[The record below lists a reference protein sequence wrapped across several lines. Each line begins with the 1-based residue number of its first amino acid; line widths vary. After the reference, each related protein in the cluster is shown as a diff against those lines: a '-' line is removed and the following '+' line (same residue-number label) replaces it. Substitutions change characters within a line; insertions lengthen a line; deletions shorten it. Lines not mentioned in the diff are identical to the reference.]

1 MIFGRRYLGKGS
13 VDGGPGEKDIEL
25 ADSISTIIAY
35 VFGFWV
41 TDYFP
46 WLRWITDFDGHEK
59 ILRDSLL
66 TARKYQDPL
75 IDERIKQRKDG
86 VRTTEHDLLDV
97 FINLENPQL
106 DADTIK
112 AQILD
117 LIIATFDNM
126 SNNIEWA
133 MAEMINEPM
142 IFAKAVHEL
151 DLLVG
156 KDRLVQESDLVHLN
170 YIKSCVR
177 EAFRLHPVAPFD
189 LPHVSTEDTT
199 VSGYF
204 IPKGSHI
211 LLSRTGLGRNPKVWD
226 DPLTY
231 NPDRHMNDGNEVVL
245 TDPDLNM
252 ISFSTGRRGCPGVV
266 FGTTMTVMLLA
277 RLVQGFTWEMPPGGT
292 QVDLKEN
299 LQNLWKAKPL
309 FALVRPRLPHHLYEP
324 K

>member
-1 MIFGRRYLGKGS
+1 
-13 VDGGPGEKDIEL
+13 
-25 ADSISTIIAY
+25 
-35 VFGFWV
+35 
-41 TDYFP
+41 
-46 WLRWITDFDGHEK
+46 
-59 ILRDSLL
+59 
-66 TARKYQDPL
+66 
-75 IDERIKQRKDG
+75 
-86 VRTTEHDLLDV
+86 
-97 FINLENPQL
+97 
-106 DADTIK
+106 
-112 AQILD
+112 D

-156 KDRLVQESDLVHLN
+156 KDRLVQESDL
-170 YIKSCVR
+170 
-177 EAFRLHPVAPFD
+177 
-189 LPHVSTEDTT
+189 
-199 VSGYF
+199 
-204 IPKGSHI
+204 
-211 LLSRTGLGRNPKVWD
+211 
-226 DPLTY
+226 
-231 NPDRHMNDGNEVVL
+231 
-245 TDPDLNM
+245 
-252 ISFSTGRRGCPGVV
+252 GVV